1 MVRFAAEAGVV
12 ASGRVAFPGVRRDVE
27 DVRVHVAKGGT
38 GRVQGGRAWAKLRG
52 LRVREPA
59 AAYGSWRTAPVPEAS
74 PTVDPDDELFLLG
87 ERCAETYM
95 RAEAM
100 QYEAMVLL
108 AEFDEREGWRGT
120 AFGSTAE
127 WLAWRIGI
135 KPGAARE
142 RVRTARALTELPQTS
157 RAMRAGEISFTK
169 VRALTRVA
177 RPESEDA
184 LLELA
189 RACSAA
195 RLERKLRVWTTDS
208 VSAERNSEARRH
220 ASRTFSVFPED
231 DGMYVVRGRLDP
243 EVGAALMRAV
253 EAAGDV
259 LYLRRRRGAAEA
271 EPAPVDAEVDAD
283 VDATPEQR
291 RADAIGLVAERALA
305 AGFAGGPVSGARA
318 ERYQVVLH
326 VEPAT
331 LRESSGGVSAET
343 SEATAASHARPLS
356 ALEDGVRIS
365 AETSE
370 ATAAFDPRPLSALE
384 DGVRVSAETSRRLAC
399 DASTVRITRAGGADQ
414 RPHVGAFAR
423 VLDVGRRTRTVPPAL
438 RRALDARDGG
448 CRFPGCGSRFS
459 EAHHIEHWA
468 DGGATR
474 LENLVLLCRR
484 HHRAVHE
491 GRATVCRGADDSVA
505 FFAQDGAV
513 LYDAPPRRVDAG
525 ADPGHERLRAVAA
538 DEVRTN
544 LPAHRLGASRW
555 MHDREMP
562 LGIEIRALE
571 AVERAAGW

>member
-1 MVRFAAEAGVV
+1 VVRFAAEAEVLG
-12 ASGRVAFPGVRRDVE
+12 SGRVGFLDVRRDAE
-27 DVRVHVAKGGT
+27 Y
-38 GRVQGGRAWAKLRG
+38 GRVQAASTRTRPRCLSVREAGASYGAGRA
-52 LRVREPA
+52 
-59 AAYGSWRTAPVPEAS
+59 APVPDAL
-74 PTVDPDDELFLLG
+74 PTEDPDDELFLLG

-108 AEFDEREGWRGT
+108 AEFDAREGWRPT
-120 AFGSTAE
+120 AFGSTSE

-142 RVRTARALTELPQTS
+142 RVRTARALTELPLTS

-189 RACSAA
+189 RSCSAA
-195 RLERKLRVWTTDS
+195 RLERKLRAWTTDS
-208 VSAERNSEARRH
+208 MSAERNAEARRH
-220 ASRTFSVFPED
+220 ASRTFSVFPDD

-253 EAAGDV
+253 EAAGDA
-259 LYLRRRRGAAEA
+259 LYLRRRCGAAEA
-271 EPAPVDAEVDAD
+271 EPARVDAEVDTDA
-283 VDATPEQR
+283 DATPEQR

-305 AGFAGGPVSGARA
+305 AGFAGGPPSGTRA

-326 VEPAT
+326 VDEAT
-331 LRESSGGVSAET
+331 LREPAERVSAET
-343 SEATAASHARPLS
+343 SEATATPDPRPLS
-356 ALEDGVRIS
+356 ALEDGVRVS

-370 ATAAFDPRPLSALE
+370 AMAASDPRPLSALE
-384 DGVRVSAETSRRLAC
+384 DGVRVSAETSRRLTC
-399 DASTVRITRAGGADQ
+399 DASTVRVTRAGGADQ
-414 RPHVGAFAR
+414 LHDFNSAAR

-484 HHRAVHE
+484 HHRSVHE
-491 GRATVCRGADDSVA
+491 GRAAVCRGADDSVA
-505 FFAQDGAV
+505 FFAQDGTV

-538 DEVRTN
+538 EEVRTN